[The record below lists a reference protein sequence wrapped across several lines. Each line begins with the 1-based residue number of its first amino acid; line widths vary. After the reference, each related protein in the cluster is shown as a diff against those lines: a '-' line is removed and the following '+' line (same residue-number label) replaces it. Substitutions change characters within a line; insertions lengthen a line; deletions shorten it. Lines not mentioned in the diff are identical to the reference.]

1 MLVLENVTKIY
12 QNRRKKLE
20 SFVSLKNINIT
31 FPMCGFVSVLGPSGC
46 GKTTL
51 LNILGGLDTN
61 YTGNFIVDG
70 VNTKTFKKNDW
81 DAYRNAHIGFVF
93 QEYNLIPHQN
103 VSKNVELVLT
113 IAGAAKHQIKENAK
127 NVLSNV
133 GLENKFVENVNNLS
147 GGQKQRVA
155 IARALVNNPQ
165 VILADEPTSALDTN
179 TSKQVLDILKE
190 ISKTKLVIMVTHN
203 TELAKQYSSTII
215 NMLDGK
221 ITSIED
227 FTKPSEKEEFLK
239 KFPQTYQYSK
249 SKMKFLTAANLSL
262 KNLVA
267 KKRRTFLTVLAGSV
281 GIICL
286 SIILGISNG
295 AINYVTEMNR
305 KAEAHTPITITENRP
320 CEVEQDN
327 KSANKNSNDNNNKEK
342 ENSQNN
348 NNSKSTEDDKDKI
361 KNPNNAKNLTKAE
374 RVYNKDY
381 YYYDSKKEP
390 KKYDLSPSYCQHVMS
405 LFDKYPDIIKAISF
419 RDVEL
424 PNVIINVD
432 GKLSNSW
439 NFKWAC
445 QEMPV
450 VKSLDDCFELV
461 GKKSR
466 FPSKM
471 DEVVL
476 VLDKDSRWYSGCVN
490 ELKLGDKE
498 FFSPDDFIDKEIG
511 IVPMNNDFYKK
522 QGGEYIWPK
531 YDDEKLFE
539 EVANKSSSIK
549 LKCVGVIKPRKNF
562 YKEDSSLGVFD
573 TYYKERFPLHSGI
586 AYTRELG
593 DFMRQNIK
601 NSDVVKDQLASDYD
615 VFKYEYATK
624 KIKLTSEDKLQRLH
638 DLGYYSQP
646 STINI
651 FLKDPGEHKD
661 IVTKYLE
668 SYNEGRDESLRV
680 YANAKNEITTSVNNI
695 KKVCFFL
702 MCTIGLAS
710 LLSSLIMVALL
721 TFISVLERTKEIGVL
736 RSIGARKKDISRL
749 FKAEALTIGLFT
761 GIFGVGLGFLLEFP
775 INNFI
780 RKYSRMQS
788 LNLVDINLGIALCL
802 MTFSVFV
809 TLLAGLIPAKIASR
823 KDPVKILT
831 GSNN

>member
-1 MLVLENVTKIY
+1 MLVLEHLTKNY
-12 QNRRKKLE
+12 CSKRGE
-20 SFVSLKNINIT
+20 FVALKDISIT
-31 FPMCGFVSVLGPSGC
+31 FPRCGFVSVLGPSGC

-70 VNTKTFKKNDW
+70 VNTRTFKKTDW
-81 DAYRNAHIGFVF
+81 DAYRNSHIGFVF

-113 IAGAAKHQIKENAK
+113 IAGASTHQTKENAR
-127 NVLSNV
+127 NVLSSV
-133 GLENKFVENVNNLS
+133 GLESKFTENVNNLS

-155 IARALVNNPQ
+155 IARALINNPQ
-165 VILADEPTSALDTN
+165 VILADEPTSALDTD

-203 TELAKQYSSTII
+203 TELAKKYSSTII

-221 ITSIED
+221 ITGIED
-227 FTKPSEKEEFLK
+227 FTKSSEKEDFLK
-239 KFPQTYQYSK
+239 KYPQAYEYSK

-262 KNLVA
+262 KNLLT
-267 KKRRTFLTVLAGSV
+267 KMRRTLLTIVAGSV

-286 SIILGISNG
+286 AIILGISNG
-295 AINYVTEMNR
+295 AINWVTEMNR
-305 KAEAHTPITITENRP
+305 KAEAHAPITITENKP
-320 CEVEQDN
+320 YEYEQSTNTAKSSSSSSTSDNEKKEENLKDN
-327 KSANKNSNDNNNKEK
+327 KNNK
-342 ENSQNN
+342 
-348 NNSKSTEDDKDKI
+348 DDKNKI
-361 KNPNNAKNLTKAE
+361 KNPNNAKNLTKRE
-374 RVYNKDY
+374 RTFYKDSY
-381 YYYDSKKEP
+381 HYETKKEP
-390 KKYDLSPSYCQHVMS
+390 EKYDLSPSYCQHVIS
-405 LFDKYPDIIKAISF
+405 LFDKYSDIVKAISF
-419 RDVEL
+419 KDVCL
-424 PNVIINVD
+424 PNVIIKVD
-432 GKLSNSW
+432 GKWVNSW
-439 NFKWAC
+439 SFRYTC

-450 VKSLDDCFELV
+450 MKSLDSCFELV
-461 GKKSR
+461 GEKSR

-476 VLDKDSRWYSGCVN
+476 VLDKDGRWHSGCVN

-511 IVPMNNDFYKK
+511 VVPMNNDFYKK
-522 QGGEYIWPK
+522 QDNMYVWPK
-531 YDDEKLFE
+531 YDDTTFLE
-539 EVANKSSSIK
+539 EVANRGSSIK
-549 LKCVGVIKPRKNF
+549 LKCVGVIKPRKDF
-562 YKEDSSLGVFD
+562 YKDGSSLEIFD
-573 TYYKERFPLHSGI
+573 TYYTEVFPLRPGI

-593 DFMRQNIK
+593 NFIKQNIK
-601 NSDVVKDQLASDYD
+601 NSNVIREQLASNYD
-615 VFKYEYATK
+615 VFKYDYSTEEK
-624 KIKLTSEDKLQRLH
+624 RKLSSEEKLERLH

-646 STINI
+646 SVINI
-651 FLKDPGEHKD
+651 FLKDPGEHKN
-661 IVTKYLE
+661 IITKYLE
-668 SYNEGRDESLRV
+668 SYNEGRDENLKV
-680 YANAKNEITTSVNNI
+680 YVNSKHEITIAVNNI

-710 LLSSLIMVALL
+710 LISSLIMVALL

-749 FKAEALTIGLFT
+749 FKSEALTIGLFT
-761 GIFGVGLGFLLEFP
+761 GIFGVGVGFLLEFP

-780 RKYSRMQS
+780 SKYSKMPN
-788 LNLVDINLGIALCL
+788 LNLVDINLNIALGL
-802 MTFSVFV
+802 IAFSVFV